1 MQRVRSGQKSVHTVY
16 FVLQQKETHV
26 CEELTDKMM
35 TGTGKYISGQN
46 GKSMAVDTYLIKSN
60 SQHCK
65 LILGVS
71 REGGMYQTRNFIY
84 SIEVSEPSKLTPFVL
99 NIITIE

>member
-1 MQRVRSGQKSVHTVY
+1 MCTVCYFAILVDWPLQRVSSSQKSVHTVY

-46 GKSMAVDTYLIKSN
+46 GKSMAVDTYLIKPN
-60 SQHCK
+60 K
-65 LILGVS
+65 
-71 REGGMYQTRNFIY
+71 
-84 SIEVSEPSKLTPFVL
+84 
-99 NIITIE
+99 